1 MKKNQDKLAQYIAI
15 DAFDQA
21 LNLISNG
28 VGDINSTDRSGAT
41 LLMRAAVCNDELIVK
56 KLIEMDADVNII
68 DDAKYSALHFAAQ
81 NGNQEIAAYLI
92 EAGADVNAQDENG
105 NSPLLS
111 APSRSTPEGVA
122 MTDLLI
128 KNGANVSLENNY
140 GVSYE
145 NMLKQ

>member
-15 DAFDQA
+15 DDFDQA

-28 VGDINSTDRSGAT
+28 VGSINSTDRSGAT
-41 LLMRAAVCNDELIVK
+41 LLMRAVVCNDELLVR
-56 KLIEMDADVNII
+56 KLIEMGADVNII
-68 DDAKYSALHFAAQ
+68 DDAKYSALHFAVQ
-81 NGNQEIAAYLI
+81 NGNRGIAVDLI
-92 EAGADVNAQDENG
+92 KVGADVNAQDENG

-111 APSRSTPEGVA
+111 APSRSTPEGVV

-128 KNGANVSLENNY
+128 KNGANASLKNNY